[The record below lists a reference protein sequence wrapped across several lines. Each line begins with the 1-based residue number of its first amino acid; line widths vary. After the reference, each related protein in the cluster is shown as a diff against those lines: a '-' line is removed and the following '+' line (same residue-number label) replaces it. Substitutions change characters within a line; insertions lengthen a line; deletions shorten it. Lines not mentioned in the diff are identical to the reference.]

1 MKFLSQAKAARFTA
15 IGVGTRSIDYL
26 PREGGRYESMAQ
38 HSRRDPLV

>member
-26 PREGGRYESMAQ
+26 PREGGRYVPFLQ
-38 HSRRDPLV
+38 TPDQ